1 MERRSFLKF
10 SAALSGASMAPSF
23 VFGKDLNKT
32 LVKTG
37 KVKTAAHWGILEV
50 ETKNGKVVSSKS
62 ALNVSPY
69 PNPLQNYTKD
79 LIENSRVKHVY
90 VRKSYLANPDSPK
103 PELRGAEEFVKVRYE
118 DAIKLVAKELKKT
131 RKAKGNQSIFAG
143 SYGWKSSGNV
153 HNSRILLHR
162 FMNMSGG
169 FVGSTGDYS
178 TGASQIIMPHVVGSI
193 EVYEQQTSWPVV
205 LEHSKVVVLWG
216 MNPYST
222 LKISWT
228 SNEENAQKYLQELRD
243 SGKEIIIIDP
253 IVSETGEFFKGKAKF
268 IAPIP
273 NTDTAMMLGMM
284 HHLYTTNNYDKD
296 FIENYTVGFDKFLPY
311 LLGKSDGVVKDANWA
326 SKICGIEANT
336 ITSLAELFKSKTT
349 MLMSGWG
356 MQRSHHGE
364 QPHWALVTLAS
375 MIGQIG
381 TPGGGFGLSYHYS
394 GGGTSTAKGGI
405 VSGINAGS
413 IGSFDENGK
422 FLGLAKSNFDSNGT
436 GQSWLQKATNY
447 AFPVARIA
455 DVLLNPGKVIDHN
468 GNKIT
473 YPDIDFIYW
482 VGGNPFSHHQDTNT
496 LVKAFRKPRTIVVNE
511 PYWTPTA
518 KMADIVFPATT
529 QYERNDIT
537 MVGDYSNMY
546 IAPMKQIVEKVE
558 ESKDDY
564 QIFTDLCKA
573 YADGLVEV
581 YTDGGKDEF
590 DFIKEYYESAKKQVD
605 VIADLGVEMKD
616 FQTWWESNEP
626 IKFNSTMESD
636 SWVRFA
642 EFREDPILNAL
653 GTPSGLIEIYSE
665 KIEKMGYDDCK
676 AHPTWFEPIEWLGM
690 AKKPAKFHMM
700 SVHPD
705 GRLHS
710 QLSQT
715 KLRDKYAVANREP
728 IRINPDN
735 AKELGIK
742 NGDLVRVFNQRGEV
756 LAGVVVDAGI
766 KKDVVVLRE
775 GAWYDP
781 QDSKKDKSI
790 CKNGSANVL
799 TIDIPTSKLANGN
812 ISHTAL
818 VNIEKYEGKAP
829 KLTAF
834 EAPKGA

>member
-1 MERRSFLKF
+1 MQRRSFLKF
-10 SAALSGASMAPSF
+10 SAALSGASMVPSF
-23 VFGKDLNKT
+23 VFAKDLNKS

-37 KVKTAAHWGILEV
+37 KVKTAAHWGVLEV
-50 ETKNGKVVSSKS
+50 ETKNGKIVSSKS

-79 LIENSRVKHVY
+79 LVENSRVKHVY

-103 PELRGAEEFVKVRYE
+103 PELRGTEEFVKVKYE

-131 RKAKGNQSIFAG
+131 RKAFGPQGVFAG

-193 EVYEQQTSWPVV
+193 EVYEQQSSWNDV
-205 LEHSKVVVLWG
+205 LANSEVVVLWG
-216 MNPYST
+216 ANPYST

-228 SNEENAQKYLQELRD
+228 SNEEEAQKYLESLKN
-243 SGKEIIIIDP
+243 SGKQIYMIDP
-253 IVSETGEFFKGKAKF
+253 YLNETGRYFGDKIKW
-268 IAPIP
+268 IPIRP
-273 NTDTAMMLGMM
+273 NTDVSMMLAMC
-284 HHLYTTNNYDKD
+284 HYLYTTNNYDKD
-296 FIENYTVGFDKFLPY
+296 FIENYTYGFDKFVPY
-311 LLGKSDGVVKDANWA
+311 LTGKVDGVVKDAKWA
-326 SKICGIEANT
+326 SKICGVDAKIIE
-336 ITSLAELFKSKTT
+336 SLAKTFKDHKT

-356 MQRSHHGE
+356 MQRADHGE
-364 QPHWALVTLAS
+364 QPHWTLVTLAS

-381 TPGGGFGLSYHYS
+381 LPGGGFGLSYHYS
-394 GGGTSTAKGGI
+394 GGGTPTAKGGI
-405 VSGINAGS
+405 IGGINAGS
-413 IGSFDENGK
+413 IGNYDENGK
-422 FLGLAKSNFDSNGT
+422 FLGLAKSDFESKGT

-447 AFPVARIA
+447 SFPLARIA
-455 DVLLNPGKVIDHN
+455 DALLNPGKVIDHN
-468 GNKIT
+468 GEKIT
-473 YPDIDFIYW
+473 YPKIDFIYW
-482 VGGNPFSHHQDTNT
+482 VGGNPLVHHQDTNT
-496 LVKAFRKPRTIVVNE
+496 MVKAFRKPRTIVVNE

-546 IAPMKQIVEKVE
+546 IAPMKQIVEKVAD
-558 ESKDDY
+558 SKDDY

-573 YADGLVEV
+573 YADGLAEV

-590 DFIKEYYESAKKQVD
+590 DFIKEYYDGARKQVLA
-605 VIADLGVEMKD
+605 ISDLGVEMKE
-616 FQTWWESNEP
+616 FNEWWESNEP
-626 IKFNSTMESD
+626 VKFNSTMESD

-642 EFREDPILNAL
+642 DFREDPILNAL
-653 GTPSGLIEIYSE
+653 GTSSGLIEIYSQD
-665 KIEKMGYDDCK
+665 IEKMAYDDCK

-700 SVHPD
+700 SVHPND
-705 GRLHS
+705 RLHS
-710 QLSQT
+710 QLNQT
-715 KLRDKYAVANREP
+715 SLRDKYAIANREP
-728 IRINPDN
+728 LLIRSDD
-735 AKELGIK
+735 AKEIGVK
-742 NGDLVRVFNQRGEV
+742 DGDLVRVFNERGEV
-756 LAGVVVDAGI
+756 LAGVKIYDNLAKNVI
-766 KKDVVVLRE
+766 VLRE

-781 QDSKKDKSI
+781 LDPTKKSI
-790 CKNGSANVL
+790 CKNGCANVL
-799 TIDIPTSKLANGN
+799 TIDKPTSKLANGN

-818 VNIEKYEGKAP
+818 VNIEKYTQKAP

-834 EAPKGA
+834 EAPKGV